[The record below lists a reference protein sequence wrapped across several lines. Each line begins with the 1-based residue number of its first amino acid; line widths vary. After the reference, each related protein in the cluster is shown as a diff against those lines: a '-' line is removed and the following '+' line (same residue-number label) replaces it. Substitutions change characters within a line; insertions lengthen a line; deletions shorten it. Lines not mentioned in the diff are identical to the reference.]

1 MDRIPPYDYAT
12 YVFAA
17 RAAVIT
23 CSIFELLQIFGS
35 LEESSFFAK
44 FFYFLFSAA
53 SASASA
59 YNIAMSTDGRD
70 EIRKVVGNPDCETR
84 GISAACK
91 LFETILLILICLF
104 SVVLAPALAGILLF
118 ISVSGNA
125 LISFFVL
132 IHVLISIAQ
141 LGTEAYETVFRSG
154 TSCNP
159 YSQPKNPSCGAPI
172 TSERK
177 PFTEPLKPAKTDEKA
192 KSQGPVVQEPIYH
205 TLERVKN
212 EAEKLQ

>member
-1 MDRIPPYDYAT
+1 MDRIPAYDYAT

-17 RAAVIT
+17 RATVIT

-84 GISAACK
+84 GISAA
-91 LFETILLILICLF
+91 L
-104 SVVLAPALAGILLF
+104 VLTPALAGILLF

-154 TSCNP
+154 TTSCNL
-159 YSQPKNPSCGAPI
+159 YAQPKNPSCGAPI

-177 PFTEPLKPAKTDEKA
+177 PFTEPLKPAKTDEKV